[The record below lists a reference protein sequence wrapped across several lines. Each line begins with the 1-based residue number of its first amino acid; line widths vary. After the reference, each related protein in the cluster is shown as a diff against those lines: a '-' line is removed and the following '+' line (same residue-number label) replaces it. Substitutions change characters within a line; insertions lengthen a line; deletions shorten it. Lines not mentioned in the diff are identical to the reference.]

1 MTFRDSSKI
10 KNIGFA
16 YICPMEYAIVDIETA
31 GGNPKGGGITEIAVV
46 IHDGEKII
54 QEYQTLLNPE
64 VGIPTYITGL
74 TGIDNFMVRH
84 EPKFQ
89 DIQEELW
96 ELLQDRVF
104 IAHSVNFD
112 FGFIREAFL
121 KVGRDL
127 KSPKLCTVRLSRKVF
142 PGLKSYSLGR
152 ICENQKIPITA
163 RHRAMGD
170 AMATA
175 ILFDKMIKQSPEIVL
190 QSLKKNSG
198 EAFLPPNFPK
208 AKFYQIPEQCGIY
221 YMLNDKGK
229 VIYVGK
235 AINIRERF
243 KNHFSGNV
251 LPNLKEKL
259 KSEVVDLQWKLSG
272 SEFLALLMEVL
283 EIKRLWPEYNSAL
296 KLPKIIWGLFHYEDG
311 SGFGRFQISKITR
324 HLQPIETF
332 FSLEEANQFLKKAMI
347 MYQLCPKLS
356 GLRKVNCDHDSDQQ
370 CEGACT
376 SDEEPLD
383 YNQKVKLFL
392 NQIKNSQRE
401 ILLELGG
408 RVEGEKAFCV
418 FDRGILTKFGFVKKE
433 EDPANLISSLESV
446 QKVPETYY
454 ILRQYFTQ
462 FNAEDIQ
469 LLEKV

>member
-1 MTFRDSSKI
+1 
-10 KNIGFA
+10 
-16 YICPMEYAIVDIETA
+16 MEYAIVDIETA

-64 VGIPTYITGL
+64 MVIPTYITGL
-74 TGIDNFMVRH
+74 TGIDDFMVRH

-89 DIQEELW
+89 DIQAELW
-96 ELLQDRVF
+96 ELLKDRVF

-121 KVGRDL
+121 KEGKDL

-175 ILFDKMIKQSPEIVL
+175 ILFDRMIKQAPDIVL

-198 EAFLPPNFPK
+198 ETFLPPNFPNS
-208 AKFYQIPEQCGIY
+208 KFKEIPDQCGIY
-221 YMLNDKGK
+221 YMLNEKGK

-235 AINIRERF
+235 AVNIRERF

-251 LPNLKEKL
+251 LPHLKQKL
-259 KSEVVDLQWKLSG
+259 KAEVVDLQWKLSG
-272 SEFLALLMEVL
+272 TEFLALLMEVL

-296 KLPKIIWGLFHYEDG
+296 KLPKTMWGLFHYEDG
-311 SGFGRFQISKITR
+311 SGYGRFQISKVTR
-324 HLQPIETF
+324 HLQPVESF
-332 FSLEEANQFLKKAMI
+332 FSLEEATLFLKEAMVNF
-347 MYQLCPKLS
+347 QLCPKLS
-356 GLRKVNCDHDSDQQ
+356 GLRKVSCSQESEQQ
-370 CEGACT
+370 CSGACKN
-376 SDEEPLD
+376 EED
-383 YNQKVKLFL
+383 HVSYNQKVNSFL
-392 NQIKNSQRE
+392 NQIKISQKE
-401 ILLELGG
+401 ILLEFEG
-408 RVEGEKAFCV
+408 REKSEKAYCV
-418 FDRGILTKFGFVKKE
+418 FDRGVLTKFGFIKDLDEKG
-433 EDPANLISSLESV
+433 DLISRLESV
-446 QKVPETYY
+446 PRIPETYY
-454 ILRQYFTQ
+454 ILRQFFPKFQ
-462 FNAEDIQ
+462 ADQIRI
-469 LLEKV
+469 LESI